1 MYILPVLFFKLLYNL
16 KYFSLLEIEDYQPCL
31 DHKGKEVSHGDRF
44 FPLGSDPCTQCTCLN
59 GKPQMCIAVFCSPP
73 ENCRQ
78 YHALSDKCCEF
89 VCLDR
94 DFPNKASGNGTYPGK
109 DGEFLK
115 WAY

>member
-1 MYILPVLFFKLLYNL
+1 MLVLKFLINVFIVIWLINII
-16 KYFSLLEIEDYQPCL
+16 SGEVDDYESCL
-31 DHKGKEVSHGDRF
+31 DHKGKEVPHGDRF

-94 DFPNKASGNGTYPGK
+94 DFPNKATGNGTYPGK
-109 DGEFLK
+109 EGT
-115 WAY
+115 

>member
-1 MYILPVLFFKLLYNL
+1 MQMRRTDMNILISSIVFAFILW
-16 KYFSLLEIEDYQPCL
+16 SSVDMSDEAEVDSYQHCL

-89 VCLDR
+89 VV
-94 DFPNKASGNGTYPGK
+94 
-109 DGEFLK
+109 
-115 WAY
+115 